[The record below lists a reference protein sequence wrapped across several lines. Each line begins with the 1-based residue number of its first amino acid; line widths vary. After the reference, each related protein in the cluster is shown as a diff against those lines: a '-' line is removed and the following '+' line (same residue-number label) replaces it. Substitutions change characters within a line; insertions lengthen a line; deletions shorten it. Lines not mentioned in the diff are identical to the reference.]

1 MIEYW
6 KDILYLCGILAAFIG
21 GNRAKKIQ
29 NKGGELDNLIKYQ
42 AMYEKFTEH
51 TEGQFK
57 ILKDKIDYLS
67 VDVANLELRNAII
80 TEESQNWKEKF
91 NTLQRLYDKLK
102 AEFDAYKKKHKDT

>member
-6 KDILYLCGILAAFIG
+6 RDILYLFGILVAFIG

-42 AMYEKFTEH
+42 AMYEKFTDH
-51 TEGQFK
+51 TEKQFK

-67 VDVANLELRNAII
+67 IDVANLELRNAII
-80 TEESQNWKEKF
+80 TEEAQTWKEKF
-91 NTLQRLYDKLK
+91 SELQKLYDKLK
-102 AEFDAYKKKHKDT
+102 AEFEIYKKKYNDK